1 MGPKT
6 TWVLVCDASRGRL
19 FRDGGDGR
27 LVEIARYDHPDA
39 RAHVRDL
46 VSDEQGRKPVG
57 GPVSGRPAAVGRPG
71 VEPETD
77 PKWVEAEKFAR
88 ELASALERGLYD
100 HAYDGVVLVAPPQF
114 LGLLRDTVGDQVK
127 KRVEATIGKD
137 FTGVDQPR
145 EIAQRLAGL
154 RAA

>member
-6 TWVLVCDASRGRL
+6 TWVLVCNASRGRL

-27 LVEIARYDHPDA
+27 LVELGRYDHPDA

-46 VSDEQGRKPVG
+46 VTDDQGRKPVG
-57 GPVSGRPAAVGRPG
+57 GTVATRPAATGRPG
-71 VEPETD
+71 VEPDTD

-88 ELASALERGLYD
+88 ELAAALERGLYD

-114 LGLLRDTVGDQVK
+114 LGLLRDTVTGQVA
-127 KRVEATIGKD
+127 KRLEASIGKD
-137 FTGVDQPR
+137 YTGIEQAR
-145 EIAQRLAGL
+145 EIAHRLAWL